1 MCLEKKGREM
11 ESVSCHH
18 AALPSLCARRDGR
31 TQAAPSIIYSCYNR
45 DDILKAIFYNY
56 TEIHFFAVGKSTV
69 RVPGLLE
76 QLGTC
81 FLSSQMSSGFTPN
94 WGEVWLLGR
103 HHHHPQ
109 APWHSVAAVVWGYSF
124 SFPPACLDEALRLAE
139 ASSTPTR
146 FLSRLTRPSL
156 IT

>member
-1 MCLEKKGREM
+1 MLPARGMCLEKKERKM

-18 AALPSLCARRDGR
+18 TALPSLCARRDGR

-103 HHHHPQ
+103 HHHPLQ
-109 APWHSVAAVVWGYSF
+109 ALWHRAAADCLGLFLLF
-124 SFPPACLDEALRLAE
+124 SSCSP
-139 ASSTPTR
+139 
-146 FLSRLTRPSL
+146 
-156 IT
+156 